1 MKTIDFTKPGGFPL
15 TQDQL
20 NYLQSAYSEA
30 INALAAMGGGGS
42 SPVVV
47 SGMVISNP
55 SSGDYSVTD
64 GWFFYNGEMIR
75 CEGSSVSG
83 ATGGS
88 DVYVSITES
97 TTPLIYFDGSTPNVI
112 NEKTASLA
120 VLPTGTVADTTI
132 FPLADLTVFGKG
144 FGAANREAAW
154 KTLSVSTSVPDG
166 GVSGTVYYKKDH
178 TANTLHIRG
187 LLTAANAQNFA
198 ASPGALYYLMGS
210 LPAAYTPANTGYFMA
225 QYFGAGLIKDDAA
238 VGWIKQVNCVINTSG
253 QLLANWIKPELTV
266 LGYAI
271 NISAIINLG

>member
-1 MKTIDFTKPGGFPL
+1 MKTIDFSKPGGFPL

-30 INALAAMGGGGS
+30 INALAAMGGSGS

-55 SSGDYSVTD
+55 SAGDYSVTD

-75 CEGSSVSG
+75 CEASSVSG
-83 ATGGS
+83 ATAGS
-88 DVYVSITES
+88 DVYLSITETS
-97 TTPLIYFDGSTPNVI
+97 APLVYFDGSTPNVI
-112 NEKTASLA
+112 NDKTASLA
-120 VLPTGTVADTTI
+120 VLPTGTVADTTR
-132 FPLADLTVFGKG
+132 FPLPDLTVFGKG
-144 FGAANREAAW
+144 FGAANREAVW

-210 LPAAYTPANTGYFMA
+210 LPAAYTPLNTGYFMA
-225 QYFGAGLIKDDAA
+225 QYYGAGLIKDDAG
-238 VGWIKQVNCVINTSG
+238 VGWIKQVNCAINTAG
-253 QLLANWIKPELTV
+253 GLYINWVRPDISV
-266 LGYAI
+266 LGYAL
-271 NISAIINLG
+271 NFSASFVLE